1 MTSSPERAG
10 KSRPPLRIEA
20 VDPEMA
26 RVYAGMSGAERLA
39 VAAGMFESARRM
51 LESHLRSEHPEW
63 EARRL
68 EAEVARRLSHDAG

>member
-1 MTSSPERAG
+1 MTSASERTGGAR
-10 KSRPPLRIEA
+10 RPRIEV
-20 VDPEMA
+20 VDREMA

-63 EARRL
+63 EAQRR
-68 EAEVARRLSHDAG
+68 EAEVARRLSHDPG

>member
-1 MTSSPERAG
+1 MTSAPERAG
-10 KSRPPLRIEA
+10 NPRRPLRIAA

-26 RVYAGMSGAERLA
+26 RVYARMSGAERLA

-63 EARRL
+63 EVRRL

>member
-1 MTSSPERAG
+1 MTSASERVGTA
-10 KSRPPLRIEA
+10 RWPLRIEV

-39 VAAGMFESARRM
+39 VASGMFESARRM